1 MESPEAASN
10 PLEMPPSP
18 TLRSLQRVKLASHSA
33 IKSVAPREKAG
44 EASTRAVTS
53 GTQPTRI
60 ASGVHGAA
68 SGLESPQWGAAFS
81 AHSGME
87 SACDDRPWLKRLP
100 DTSLESDVCDC
111 ASLGTVAGVA
121 LTSQTWTETPTA
133 GLACDASAA
142 VAAPNLSSLLAEHK
156 CLAHTLPPT
165 AAELAQT
172 RDAIATFNGCANS
185 SLARFGANRVARPP
199 VTVSPSKEVTFGTFG
214 TSATSVTS
222 VDSVTSGAPGDFVA
236 AGDSRDFITFGTS
249 EASSLPHSA
258 ASLLHSAA
266 SLDHDVASLGLSSYT
281 TDTQPLVGTPFPLLA
296 NLHAS
301 AASSDDDMLLVDAS
315 PNNLGPLR
323 PGYATPMRT
332 SVVELM
338 PLLHHPSAHL
348 DDESDVSADSL
359 PSTPETPSL
368 FSNPIQEY
376 RRRNMMRTPEKTATA
391 GDVTASRGLS
401 SSDAAPGSAPSKLS
415 HKPKLNK
422 VRSALDGI
430 GATAPTAPTD
440 PFKWIKPNAETSWDT
455 LLFESSVPLGDGNEG
470 NVLLARFHGVQVA
483 VKVGHHERILKEQ
496 KMMSKLSHERVL
508 RTLGYSHRPATS
520 IAYHPQFSDPDVTV
534 EHAQNTYAAIYEYC
548 AHKDLMTYLSTSNS
562 RSDVV
567 KMTQIFDDILAGLE
581 YIHDGHPHRATHGP
595 IVHGDVKP
603 ENVMINHEGRA
614 KLGDFGLAQYMSPN
628 MDVQGTPSYI
638 APEIVLDFINSAVS
652 PTFTTKA
659 DIFSF
664 GVLMVVALTGHYPF
678 KRLTAR
684 LHSGQMTVAQVIK
697 HFTPSRRSLKTINDI
712 SPRFKRMVDACL
724 CRYPEM
730 RPSAAQLRG
739 LLFRRS
745 QSTGQDGVPPATL
758 VRAASSITKSQ
769 LEAFAASNKADRSFV
784 RPVVDSSGAPLATKL
799 EFYPRQAT
807 ANAKATEVGAGDD
820 RLGYVS
826 VSNENGRKPAATAA
840 KGEQKVPS
848 SLHHIVYGPQPMSI
862 GKVGDEFY
870 EPK

>member
-1 MESPEAASN
+1 MRAAASGA
-10 PLEMPPSP
+10 PP
-18 TLRSLQRVKLASHSA
+18 QRVPSD
-33 IKSVAPREKAG
+33 
-44 EASTRAVTS
+44 
-53 GTQPTRI
+53 
-60 ASGVHGAA
+60 VHGAA
-68 SGLESPQWGAAFS
+68 SGLESPIWGAAFS
-81 AHSGME
+81 AHGSVE
-87 SACDDRPWLKRLP
+87 SACEDGPWLKRLAYA
-100 DTSLESDVCDC
+100 SLESEVCDC
-111 ASLGTVAGVA
+111 APLGAVAGVA
-121 LTSQTWTETPTA
+121 HGTTWTETPTA
-133 GLACDASAA
+133 GLSCDASAA
-142 VAAPNLSSLLAEHK
+142 VASPNLSSLLAEHK
-156 CLAHTLPPT
+156 CLAHALPSS
-165 AAELAQT
+165 AELAQT
-172 RDAIATFNGCANS
+172 RDALTTLNGCANS
-185 SLARFGANRVARPP
+185 SLARFGANRVARVP
-199 VTVSPSKEVTFGTFG
+199 VTVSPSGP
-214 TSATSVTS
+214 SPSLA
-222 VDSVTSGAPGDFVA
+222 DP
-236 AGDSRDFITFGTS
+236 S
-249 EASSLPHSA
+249 EP
-258 ASLLHSAA
+258 
-266 SLDHDVASLGLSSYT
+266 SLDHVVSSLTLSSYS
-281 TDTQPLVGTPFPLLA
+281 TDSQPLVVPHLGTPFPLLT

-301 AASSDDDMLLVDAS
+301 ATSSDDDMLLVDAS

-338 PLLHHPSAHL
+338 PLLNHPSSHF
-348 DDESDVSADSL
+348 DYESDASADSL

-376 RRRNMMRTPEKTATA
+376 RCRNMMRTPEKASAVGDATA
-391 GDVTASRGLS
+391 PHPLS
-401 SSDAAPGSAPSKLS
+401 STDAAPGSAPSKLS

-430 GATAPTAPTD
+430 GSTAPTAPAD
-440 PFKWIKPNAETSWDT
+440 PFQWIKPNAETSWDS

-483 VKVGHHERILKEQ
+483 IKVGHHERILKEQ

-508 RTLGYSHRPATS
+508 RTLGYSRRLATPA
-520 IAYHPQFSDPDVTV
+520 AYNPQFSDHDFAM
-534 EHAQNTYAAIYEYC
+534 EHTQNTYAAIYEYC

-562 RSDVV
+562 RADVV

-581 YIHDGHPHRATHGP
+581 YIHDSHPHRASHGP

-638 APEIVLDFINSAVS
+638 APEIVLDFINSAAS

-745 QSTGQDGVPPATL
+745 QSTGQDGSPSPAL

-769 LEAFAASNKADRSFV
+769 LDAFASSNKADRSFV
-784 RPVVDSSGAPLATKL
+784 RPVTEASSGAPLATKL
-799 EFYPRQAT
+799 EFCTRQAT
-807 ANAKATEVGAGDD
+807 ANAKVTESSAGDD
-820 RLGYVS
+820 LHGNVS
-826 VSNENGRKPAATAA
+826 VVSEKGHSSVATAA
-840 KGEQKVPS
+840 KGERVPS
-848 SLHHIVYGPQPMSI
+848 SLHHIVYGPQPMST
-862 GKVGDEFY
+862 GKLGDEYY